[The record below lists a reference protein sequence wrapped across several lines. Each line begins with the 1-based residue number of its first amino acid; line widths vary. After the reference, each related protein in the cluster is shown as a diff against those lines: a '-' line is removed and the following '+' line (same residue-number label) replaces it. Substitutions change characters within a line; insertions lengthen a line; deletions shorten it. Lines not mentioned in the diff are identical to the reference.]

1 MVVNTYY
8 YDNNDRLGI
17 DETVKMINIIQ
28 ILYKYK
34 YAYHIYQLGVAS

>member
-28 ILYKYK
+28 LLYKY
-34 YAYHIYQLGVAS
+34 YTNTNTRIIFIN